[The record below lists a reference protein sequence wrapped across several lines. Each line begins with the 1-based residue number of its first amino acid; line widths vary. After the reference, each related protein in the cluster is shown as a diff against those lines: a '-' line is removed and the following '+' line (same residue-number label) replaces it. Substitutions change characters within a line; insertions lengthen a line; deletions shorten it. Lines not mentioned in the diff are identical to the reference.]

1 MTFSKKTW
9 KFIQKYFMIWKS
21 TFDLSWTVTT
31 YNIQNG
37 DKILCI
43 CIFILSQLSQDL
55 VPFILLLSV
64 SLSYFCTITFLPN
77 FRFLCQGNHNRMTQ
91 DLHTYIKENTTLNLA
106 FAPIL
111 DMVHWVKQNKKKM
124 NPVVLENMLNKL

>member
-1 MTFSKKTW
+1 MIYDIFQKNLEIHSKIFHDLKVD
-9 KFIQKYFMIWKS
+9 IWLE
-21 TFDLSWTVTT
+21 F
-31 YNIQNG
+31 NIQNG

-43 CIFILSQLSQDL
+43 CIFILSQVSQDL

>member
-21 TFDLSWTVTT
+21 TFDLSWTVKS

-43 CIFILSQLSQDL
+43 CIFILSQVSQDL